1 MSKKIF
7 RDLIEE
13 CPVLPAPMC
22 GISDRANRTMA
33 RRMGCR
39 LVYTEMAS
47 SEAFVRGD
55 DKTWELIDIEGE
67 EAPVAVQLFGS
78 RPDALAESAKML
90 EDRGVAVVDL
100 NMGCPVRKVVRND
113 CGAALMRNPRLVGEI
128 YSAMRKAISIPL
140 TGKMRAGW
148 DDTDISAVGIAR
160 VIESEGGDAVC
171 LHARTRSQMFS
182 EHADWDLIARLKSEV
197 AIPVIGNGDVK
208 TPDDALRLRQN
219 TGCDAVMIGRGAL
232 GNPWLLRKSL
242 DLLLGR
248 SAADGAR
255 DGRNDVSQLF
265 DLLLEHAR
273 LMVERKGE
281 RLGLTEFRKHCVN
294 YLKGLPHSHSVK
306 NLLMQSVSFA
316 EWQDAMERLRESYL
330 EQAAARYSAGSEGG
344 SAGLQWTK
352 SGVNESEKA
361 PITPRARFFA

>member
-1 MSKKIF
+1 
-7 RDLIEE
+7 
-13 CPVLPAPMC
+13 
-22 GISDRANRTMA
+22 MA

-47 SEAFVRGD
+47 SEALVRGD
-55 DKTWELIDIEGE
+55 EKTWDLIDIGGE

-78 RPDALAESAKML
+78 RPEALAESAKML
-90 EDRGVAVVDL
+90 EDKGVAVVDL

-113 CGAALMRNPRLVGEI
+113 CGAALMRNPSLVGQI

-148 DDTDISAVGIAR
+148 DDGDISAVEIAR
-160 VIESEGGDAVC
+160 IIESEGGDAVC
-171 LHARTRSQMFS
+171 LHARTRSQMFGQ
-182 EHADWDLIARLKSEV
+182 HADWDLIAQLKSEV
-197 AIPVIGNGDVK
+197 SIPVIGNGDVK
-208 TPDDALRLRQN
+208 TPDDALRLRQK

-242 DLLLGR
+242 DLLSARSDTVEGR
-248 SAADGAR
+248 E
-255 DGRNDVSQLF
+255 NIHQLF
-265 DLLLEHAR
+265 NLLLEHAR

-281 RLGLTEFRKHCVN
+281 RLGLTEFRKHCVS

-316 EWQDAMERLRESYL
+316 EWRDAMENLREDYL
-330 EQAAARYSAGSEGG
+330 EQASAKC
-344 SAGLQWTK
+344 SAGLETITTAPEQAMSHGEESHEISVV
-352 SGVNESEKA
+352 SG
-361 PITPRARFFA
+361 P